1 MAQSTKPAA
10 KRASAKQAVIRTGGK
25 QYRVSEGD
33 ELVVEKLAGK
43 KLTFPALAVVDSG
56 ELSTGKATVQ
66 AEALGDE
73 KGSKLVVFK
82 MKPKKRSRV
91 KAGHRQAGTR
101 IRITKIG

>member
-1 MAQSTKPAA
+1 MAQSTQ
-10 KRASAKQAVIRTGGK
+10 SAKHAIIQTGGK

-33 ELVVEKLAGK
+33 ELVVEKLESK
-43 KLTFPALAVVDSG
+43 KLTFPALAVVDGGALG
-56 ELSTGKATVQ
+56 EKKATVH

-73 KGSKLVVFK
+73 KGPKLVVFK

-91 KAGHRQAGTR
+91 KAGHRQSGTR